1 MAQQLTLDTLESWLW
16 ESANILRGSI
26 DSSDFKNY
34 IFGLLFLKRFNDVF
48 EDRVQQLQDVDGLS
62 KLDALAEVQDKWGA
76 FPPDARWPSLIARTE
91 NIGEALD
98 KAFATIEANNTEL
111 QHVLTATQYGDKRV
125 LSDAT
130 LQRLL
135 RHFNQYRLGN
145 ADLYKADMLGDAYE
159 YLIKQFADDA
169 GKKGGEFY
177 TPKAVVQLVVELID
191 PQPGH
196 SVYDPTCGSGGMLVE
211 SAHHIARLPGGTLM
225 GDRPNALLYGQEKNL
240 GTWAIAKLNLYLHNM
255 RAEIERGDTLVE
267 PKHLDG
273 GYLKTFDRVIANPPF
288 SAKAWWTPLELE
300 AEAAQ
305 DSEGGAGSTK
315 KPKIPKAPNYK
326 TVSDPFG
333 RFSYGVP
340 PRGYAD
346 LAFAQHMLASLKADG
361 RMGIILP
368 HGVLFRS
375 GEEGRIREGLL
386 FGTDAANG
394 GQPGDLIE
402 AIVGLPTALFYN
414 TGIPACVLVLNKRKP
429 AALRGKVIIINASRD
444 YLEGKAQN
452 SLRPED
458 IARIARTHKA
468 AFEQQAEVE
477 NYCRVVSLDE
487 IRGNDGNLNIARY
500 IANGE
505 TEETVDVAATL
516 AQLATLAEEEARID
530 ARLNGYLA
538 ELGLQG
544 GKP

>member
-1 MAQQLTLDTLESWLW
+1 MANQLTLDTLESWLW

-48 EDRVQQLQDVDGLS
+48 EERVA
-62 KLDALAEVQDKWGA
+62 KLVKEEGISREEADAEVSDDIGA
-76 FPPDARWPSLIARTE
+76 FPLTARWEWLITRTE

-98 KAFATIEANNTEL
+98 KAFHDIEAGVKGNDL

-125 LSDAT
+125 LSDHT

-135 RHFNQYRLGN
+135 RHFNQYKLGN
-145 ADLYKADMLGDAYE
+145 DDLYKADMLGDAYE

-177 TPKAVVQLVVELID
+177 TPKGVVQLVVELLD
-191 PQPGH
+191 PQPAM

-211 SAHHIARLPGGTLM
+211 SAHHIAQLPGGLLL
-225 GDRPNALLYGQEKNL
+225 GGKPNVLLFGQEKNL

-273 GYLKTFDRVIANPPF
+273 DYLKTFDRVIANPPF
-288 SAKAWWTPLELE
+288 SAKAWWSPLELANE
-300 AEAAQ
+300 AEQESA
-305 DSEGGAGSTK
+305 K
-315 KPKIPKAPNYK
+315 KPKAPNYK
-326 TVSDPFG
+326 QVNDPFG
-333 RFSYGVP
+333 RFRYGIP

-375 GEEGRIREGLL
+375 GEEGKIREGLL
-386 FGTDAANG
+386 FGTDAASGN
-394 GQPGDLIE
+394 QSGDLIE
-402 AIVGLPTALFYN
+402 AIVGLPSALFYN
-414 TGIPACVLVLNKRKP
+414 TGIPACVLILNKQKP
-429 AALRGKVIIINASRD
+429 ASLKGRVIIIDASRD

-452 SLRPED
+452 SLRAED
-458 IARIARTHKA
+458 IRRIVSTHKA
-468 AFEQQAEVE
+468 AFAQQTEVE
-477 NYCRVVSLDE
+477 SYCRVVTLDE
-487 IRGNDGNLNIARY
+487 IRSNDGNLNIARY
-500 IANGE
+500 IDNGE

-516 AQLATLAEEEARID
+516 AQLAQLAEEEAQID

-538 ELGLQG
+538 ELGLLETG
-544 GKP
+544 A

>member
-1 MAQQLTLDTLESWLW
+1 MANKLTLDTLESWLW

-48 EDRVQQLQDVDGLS
+48 EERVTKLMADEGLS
-62 KLDALAEVQDKWGA
+62 RKEADAEVCEDQGV
-76 FPPDARWPSLIARTE
+76 FPETARWGYLISRTE

-98 KAFATIEANNTEL
+98 KAFHDIEAGVKGTDL

-125 LSDAT
+125 LSDHT

-135 RHFNQYRLGN
+135 RHFNQYQLGN
-145 ADLYKADMLGDAYE
+145 EDLYKADMLGDAYE

-177 TPKAVVQLVVELID
+177 TPKGVVQLVVELLD
-191 PQPGH
+191 PQPGM

-211 SAHHIARLPGGTLM
+211 SAHHIAKLPGGTLL
-225 GDRPNALLYGQEKNL
+225 GDKPNVLLYGQEKNL
-240 GTWAIAKLNLYLHNM
+240 GTWAISKLNLYLHNM

-273 GYLKTFDRVIANPPF
+273 DYLKTFDRVIANPPF
-288 SAKAWWTPLELE
+288 SAKAWWSPLELE
-300 AEAAQ
+300 NEAEKE
-305 DSEGGAGSTK
+305 SEK
-315 KPKIPKAPNYK
+315 KSKAPNYK
-326 TVSDPFG
+326 QVSDPYG
-333 RFSYGVP
+333 RFTYGIP

-375 GEEGRIREGLL
+375 GEEGKIREGLL
-386 FGTDAANG
+386 FGTDAGSGN
-394 GQPGDLIE
+394 QPSDLIE
-402 AIVGLPTALFYN
+402 AIIGLPSALFYN

-429 AALRGKVIIINASRD
+429 AALKGKVIIIDASRD

-458 IARIARTHKA
+458 IAHIVSTHKD
-468 AFEQQAEVE
+468 AFTQQTEVE
-477 NYCRVVSLDE
+477 NYCRVVTLGE

-500 IANGE
+500 IDNGE

-516 AQLATLAEEEARID
+516 AQLAALADKEAQID
-530 ARLNGYLA
+530 VRLNGYLV
-538 ELGLQG
+538 ELGLLG
-544 GKP
+544 EPK